1 MPNLATVTLIGHL
14 GRDPEIRWLPDG
26 SAVCN
31 FSIATS
37 EKAKDQEYT
46 TWWRINVWGK
56 QAESCEQY
64 LSKGRAVCVQGRV
77 GMRPYIDREGNE
89 RSSLEVNA
97 QSVVFLGGREPGDSD
112 ANHAEAGRGFST
124 DKQGRVVSPP
134 MDDDSG
140 IPF

>member
-26 SAVCN
+26 SA
-31 FSIATS
+31 ATS

-77 GMRPYIDREGNE
+77 GMRPYTDREGNE

-97 QSVVFLGGREPGDSD
+97 QSVVFLGGREHGDND
-112 ANHAEAGRGFST
+112 AST
-124 DKQGRVVSPP
+124 DKQGRVISPE
-134 MDDDSG
+134 MSDDSSV
-140 IPF
+140 PF